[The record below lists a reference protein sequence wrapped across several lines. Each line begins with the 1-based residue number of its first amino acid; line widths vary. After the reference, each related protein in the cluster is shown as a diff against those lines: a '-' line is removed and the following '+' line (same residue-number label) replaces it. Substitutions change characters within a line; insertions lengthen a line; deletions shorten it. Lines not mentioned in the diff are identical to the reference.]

1 MYSVQPHDDGFQLL
15 KAGQPL
21 RTPMGRLVST
31 RSELIADK
39 LVEHLEL
46 FGEDPSDPQSLVA
59 FHYSYLD
66 FFEKGA
72 RPPLEH
78 SVSIGLDEAHD
89 WTYACPSADPHR
101 MMEWWGTFGRGPA
114 QAEAGKEW
122 LATLSMQQLGA
133 VCVVGRALESVNIPF
148 IVAASL
154 KKKSLTAFIKVVD
167 EHYPFM
173 GAKGLR
179 AVLENY
185 LLYFNAETAPA
196 PGASGNA

>member
-1 MYSVQPHDDGFQLL
+1 MYTVQPQNDGFQIL
-15 KAGQPL
+15 KAGQSL
-21 RTPMGRLVST
+21 RTPMGRLVAT
-31 RSELIADK
+31 KSEPIADK

-78 SVSIGLDEAHD
+78 SVAIGLDEAHD
-89 WTYACPSADPHR
+89 WTYGCPSADPHR
-101 MMEWWGTFGRGPA
+101 MMEWWGAFGRGPT

-122 LATLSMQQLGA
+122 LATLSMQQLSA

-148 IVAASL
+148 IVATSL
-154 KKKSLTAFIKVVD
+154 KKKSIPAYIKVVD
-167 EHYPFM
+167 EYYPYM
-173 GAKGLR
+173 GAKGLK
-179 AVLENY
+179 AVFENY
-185 LLYFNAETAPA
+185 LLYFNGEASLPPRG
-196 PGASGNA
+196 PGKE

>member
-1 MYSVQPHDDGFQLL
+1 MYTVQPQNDGFQIL

-21 RTPMGRLVST
+21 RTPMGRLVT
-31 RSELIADK
+31 TNSEPIADK

-46 FGEDPSDPQSLVA
+46 FGEDPSDPQSIVA

-78 SVSIGLDEAHD
+78 SVAIGLEEAHD
-89 WTYACPSADPHR
+89 WTYGCPSADPHR
-101 MMEWWGTFGRGPA
+101 MMEWWGAFGRGPA

-122 LATLSMQQLGA
+122 LAGLSMMQLGA

-148 IVAASL
+148 IVATSL
-154 KKKSLTAFIKVVD
+154 KKKSLPAFIKVVD
-167 EHYPFM
+167 EQFPFM
-173 GAKGLR
+173 GPKGLK
-179 AVLENY
+179 AVFDNY
-185 LLYFNAETAPA
+185 LLYFNAETPSALGA
-196 PGASGNA
+196 PGKA